1 MGLIQHLATDPA
13 LFFSLVITLI
23 FSLVLHEVAHGY
35 VAYKCGDSTAYY
47 QGRLNL
53 NPLNHLDP
61 IGSLMILFI
70 GFGWAKPVPVNS
82 SNLRNPREDMIK
94 VAIAGPATNLILA
107 IIAVL
112 ICKIFIISDPSILNS
127 PSPIIK
133 FFWTFM
139 YINLALCIFNMLPIP
154 PLDGSR
160 LLSFETQYR
169 FQQYGPMV
177 LFGLIILG
185 QVTGF
190 SVIGEVMR
198 FIMSPI
204 VDIFESFLITGL

>member
-13 LFFSLVITLI
+13 LFFSLVVTLI

-35 VAYKCGDSTAYY
+35 VAYKCGDLTAYY
-47 QGRLNL
+47 QGRLTL
-53 NPLNHLDP
+53 NPINHLDP

-107 IIAVL
+107 VIAVV
-112 ICKIFIISDPSILNS
+112 IFKILLVLQSHLLNN
-127 PSPIIK
+127 PTMIQFLWI
-133 FFWTFM
+133 FM
-139 YINLALCIFNMLPIP
+139 YVNLALCIFNMLPIP

-160 LLSFETQYR
+160 LLNLETQYK

-190 SVIGEVMR
+190 SVIGE
-198 FIMSPI
+198 IMGIIMDPI
-204 VDIFESFLITGL
+204 INIFRSFLGI

>member
-1 MGLIQHLATDPA
+1 MGLIKYLSTDPT

-35 VAYKCGDSTAYY
+35 VAYKCGDLTAYY
-47 QGRLNL
+47 QGRLTL
-53 NPLNHLDP
+53 NPINHLDP

-82 SNLRNPREDMIK
+82 SNLKNPRQDMIK

-107 IIAVL
+107 VIALLILKVL
-112 ICKIFIISDPSILNS
+112 ISLAILNQTTFNFLS
-127 PSPIIK
+127 I
-133 FFWTFM
+133 FM
-139 YINLALCIFNMLPIP
+139 YVNLALCIFNMLPIP

-190 SVIGEVMR
+190 SVIGEVMG

-204 VDIFESFLITGL
+204 LNIFESFLGL